1 MLNTKSRSQDASLGH
16 LTAQGCHALQKV
28 SGSPRLDAE
37 VLLAHIAGIARS
49 TVLAFPERTVGRETE
64 DRFLGLIGKRVEGML
79 VAQLTGQKEFYSLEL
94 AVTSDTLVPRPET
107 ELLVEKALAWIPEE
121 AEMSVLDLGT
131 GGGAIALAIK
141 KYRPRVCVTATDLS
155 AAALSVAESS
165 GTALGLD
172 VCWLKSNGYDA
183 LLGERFDLIVT
194 NPPYVASG
202 DPCLLRNVCFEPR
215 LALDGGV
222 DGLDVIR
229 IIVAGAKGHL
239 YSNGRLLLEHA
250 FDQRIA
256 VIRLLQANSLE
267 VLGQYRDLAHHPRVL
282 GAQVST

>member
-64 DRFLGLIGKRVEGML
+64 DRFLGLI
-79 VAQLTGQKEFYSLEL
+79 KEFYSLEL